1 MCRLNS
7 WLSSEMLAPHDI
19 EIFGISTLLVVLE
32 QGLLTNL
39 IFSIMEISCEYF
51 TAPEEYETLK
61 YIIVTWRLWLQINK
75 EHVIQTFIQ
84 GQYDSA
90 QWKIIKQIYCS
101 LDYSSEAEICRIK
114 ISINIYHHI
123 PCFNKETAI

>member
-1 MCRLNS
+1 
-7 WLSSEMLAPHDI
+7 MLAPHDI

-61 YIIVTWRLWLQINK
+61 YIIVT
-75 EHVIQTFIQ
+75 
-84 GQYDSA
+84 
-90 QWKIIKQIYCS
+90 
-101 LDYSSEAEICRIK
+101 
-114 ISINIYHHI
+114 
-123 PCFNKETAI
+123 